1 MRHKEIHLC
10 NLASFLKYV
19 IDAVKAMISSK
30 MKERLHCYTNI
41 DDVKKK
47 IDVEVLP
54 KEMGGKIP
62 MTEMIEMWKIELA
75 AKRDSVVGLDNMKI
89 LSDRGIR
96 GKRNNVDCNNNNPN
110 AKFQDESL
118 TGSFRKLEID

>member
-1 MRHKEIHLC
+1 
-10 NLASFLKYV
+10 
-19 IDAVKAMISSK
+19 